1 VTVELEL
8 PPGPAFDTVSRL
20 VLGGLGARV
29 GLGINRITDFQQALH
44 ATFQQPPSRSTLV
57 VTMKPT
63 AEDLQ
68 VTLGPFDRAA
78 TPSPGVMGV
87 VSALVDE
94 IATHES
100 GDDVWVDMR
109 VTRRRQTPPAG

>member
-8 PPGPAFDTVSRL
+8 PPGPAFDAVGRL

-29 GLGINRITDFQQALH
+29 GLAIDRITDFQQALH
-44 ATFQQPPSRSTLV
+44 TTLQQPLSRSTLV
-57 VTMKPT
+57 VTMKPSPQ
-63 AEDLQ
+63 DLQ
-68 VTLGPFDRAA
+68 VRLGPFDRAA
-78 TPSPGVMGV
+78 TPSLGVTRV

-109 VTRRRQTPPAG
+109 VTRRRLTLAG